1 MDVVINHEQELFV
14 VSAGKGYSTLGF
26 EHVFKQLKQLVAR
39 LNLSIQIREDE
50 KGTIGQYADFQ
61 RAINEAAKANL
72 KETWFNLDTPVKV
85 RRILEQ
91 YRKSGKAIRLFYGDV
106 ERGEDWLEEN
116 DVVGKIGRS
125 SGTFK
130 IPILLQNGEAWGV
143 SILDHAIVRLMDVA
157 DRKVLWEHPK
167 YQAPQLQIVA
177 ERVGEDPYSVFVDGG
192 PHASFRTLAKAAQWV
207 AFMAGECMEAPQ

>member
-91 YRKSGKAIRLFYGDV
+91 YRNSGKAIRIFYGDV
-106 ERGEDWLEEN
+106 ERGEDWLE
-116 DVVGKIGRS
+116 
-125 SGTFK
+125 
-130 IPILLQNGEAWGV
+130 
-143 SILDHAIVRLMDVA
+143 
-157 DRKVLWEHPK
+157 
-167 YQAPQLQIVA
+167 
-177 ERVGEDPYSVFVDGG
+177 
-192 PHASFRTLAKAAQWV
+192 
-207 AFMAGECMEAPQ
+207 

>member
-91 YRKSGKAIRLFYGDV
+91 YRRSGKAIRIFYGDV
-106 ERGEDWLEEN
+106 ERAL
-116 DVVGKIGRS
+116 
-125 SGTFK
+125 
-130 IPILLQNGEAWGV
+130 V
-143 SILDHAIVRLMDVA
+143 SLATTKGLPDEVPPDDAAPSDLGDDRVA
-157 DRKVLWEHPK
+157 T
-167 YQAPQLQIVA
+167 
-177 ERVGEDPYSVFVDGG
+177 G
-192 PHASFRTLAKAAQWV
+192 
-207 AFMAGECMEAPQ
+207 

>member
-130 IPILLQNGEAWGV
+130 IPILLQNGESWGDKAGIAADGEHRPADGCGR
-143 SILDHAIVRLMDVA
+143 SEGSLGAPEISGASVA
-157 DRKVLWEHPK
+157 DCREARWRRPLFGVCRRRSSRK
-167 YQAPQLQIVA
+167 LQNFG
-177 ERVGEDPYSVFVDGG
+177 EGSPVGGVHG
-192 PHASFRTLAKAAQWV
+192 R
-207 AFMAGECMEAPQ
+207 

>member
-91 YRKSGKAIRLFYGDV
+91 YRRSGKAIRLFYGDV
-106 ERGEDWLEEN
+106 EGAKTGWKKTTWW
-116 DVVGKIGRS
+116 GKSAARRVRSRSPFFFKTARHGVSAFSITLS
-125 SGTFK
+125 SG
-130 IPILLQNGEAWGV
+130 
-143 SILDHAIVRLMDVA
+143 
-157 DRKVLWEHPK
+157 
-167 YQAPQLQIVA
+167 
-177 ERVGEDPYSVFVDGG
+177 
-192 PHASFRTLAKAAQWV
+192 
-207 AFMAGECMEAPQ
+207 